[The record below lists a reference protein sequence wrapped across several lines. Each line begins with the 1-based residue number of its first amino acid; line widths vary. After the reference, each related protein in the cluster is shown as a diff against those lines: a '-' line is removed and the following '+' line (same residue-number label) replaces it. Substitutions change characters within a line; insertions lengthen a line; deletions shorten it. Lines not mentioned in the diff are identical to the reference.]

1 MTSRIINGRELT
13 TVEGLIRTA
22 TSAWTQTYST
32 AARTVPAA
40 VAVLTAGTDI
50 SSETASSK
58 LEEMTTT
65 FKATT
70 TNNVIKS
77 LQTKIN
83 AIVADN
89 LAMKK
94 AVTAI
99 IDDLQAGGLNL

>member
-32 AARTVPAA
+32 AARTIPAA
-40 VAVLTAGTDI
+40 VAVLTAATDV

-58 LEEMTTT
+58 IVEITSTIVKGDINNA
-65 FKATT
+65 FK
-70 TNNVIKS
+70 S
-77 LQTKIN
+77 FQTKIN
-83 AIVADN
+83 ALVADN
-89 LAMKK
+89 LALKK
-94 AVTAI
+94 AITAI